1 MFKENL
7 EELQL
12 RIWNLFRKKYKVI
25 RLAKGNHDK
34 DYLIATFK
42 AEWYANRFVNLIKE
56 QEKDWKSQD
65 YYIVKCGKEVILY
78 K

>member
-1 MFKENL
+1 MLKENL

-12 RIWNLFRKKYKVI
+12 RIWNVFRKKYKVI
-25 RLAKGNHDK
+25 QLAKNNEDK
-34 DYLIATFK
+34 DYLIATFN

-56 QEKDWKSQD
+56 QEKDWKYQD
-65 YYIVKCGKEVILY
+65 HYIVKLGKEVVLY